1 MAKSDKKAK
10 KEKNDSKDAESDKV
24 EPEDGNNASTDDA
37 EVPKKKRGFEKLS
50 ELDKKQATSAA
61 DEDDDDGDEPT
72 GETEEAGAARKRK
85 RNRSRKKKTPKEE
98 EGESGGAAEKSPMVE
113 GTVYVEG
120 ISYDADDSD
129 VITFFEQVGKV
140 SSLRMPRWHDS
151 GKPRGYAHVVF
162 ADSAHVP
169 LAMKQLN
176 NQRLMGR
183 YLKVALPNAP
193 KVVGGGPKS
202 EAPEGENN
210 EEDPFYMCCT
220 YMICICLIIYFVSV
234 LLSQVVELYS

>member
-1 MAKSDKKAK
+1 MAKSDKKVK
-10 KEKNDSKDAESDKV
+10 KEKKDIKDAESDKV
-24 EPEDGNNASTDDA
+24 EPEDGNNASSDDA

-61 DEDDDDGDEPT
+61 GEDDDDDDDDDEPT

-210 EEDPFYMCCT
+210 EEDPFNMCCT
-220 YMICICLIIYFVSV
+220 YMICICF
-234 LLSQVVELYS
+234 

>member
-24 EPEDGNNASTDDA
+24 EPKEGNNASSDDA

-61 DEDDDDGDEPT
+61 GEDDDDDEPT

-98 EGESGGAAEKSPMVE
+98 EGESGSAAEKSPMVE

-202 EAPEGENN
+202 EAPEG
-210 EEDPFYMCCT
+210 DKMKKIHFAC
-220 YMICICLIIYFVSV
+220 
-234 LLSQVVELYS
+234 VELT